1 MRRLIA
7 AEFQKMFTTRLWL
20 WLLLIS
26 MWLTWVFV
34 YIAIEYGDE
43 AGNVQPA
50 LDTAAGQRTVLA
62 ASVMGAAPL
71 IAVLAA
77 IGMTGEYR
85 HKTATSTFLST
96 PRRDRVIF
104 AKMIT
109 YPLVGVVYGAVNFA
123 VAAAIAVPWL
133 SDKDID
139 VSLTGSGI
147 PGAFLGVVLAVM
159 LYAVLGVALGAL
171 IREQVATVVALLL
184 YTLLIEGLL
193 ARLEPLSGVA
203 TYLPGVAERALAQVH
218 QWDVDFLEPWQGGIV
233 LALYAAALAAF
244 GVFFTQRRDV
254 T

>member
-26 MWLTWVFV
+26 VWLTWVFV

-43 AGNVQPA
+43 AGNMQPP

-71 IAVLAA
+71 LAVLAA

-85 HKTATSTFLST
+85 HKTATSTFLAT
-96 PRRDRVIF
+96 PRRDRVIL
-104 AKMIT
+104 AKMVT
-109 YPLVGVVYGAVNFA
+109 YPLVGVVYALVNFA

-133 SDKDID
+133 SSKDIN

-147 PGAFLGVVLAVM
+147 PGALLGVIIAIM
-159 LYAVLGVALGAL
+159 LFGVVGVALGAL
-171 IREQVATVVALLL
+171 IREQVGTVVALLL
-184 YTLLIEGLL
+184 YTLLIEGLV
-193 ARLEPLSGVA
+193 ARISALGDVA
-203 TYLPGVAERALAQVH
+203 SYLPGVAERALAQVH
-218 QWDVDFLEPWQGGIV
+218 QWDVEFLAPWLGGIV
-233 LALYAAALAAF
+233 LAAYAAALAAG
-244 GVFFTQRRDV
+244 GVFLAKRRDV